1 MIGFCVLMLVYSL
14 QCGPIYKDQL
24 TIILVEALK
33 EKSLKSK
40 RLSYH
45 PFNRSI
51 ICPFSKLEYTL
62 YKEFH
67 PSHFIILLQISH
79 VSCLNRLP

>member
-40 RLSYH
+40 RSWLLSLQPLHY
-45 PFNRSI
+45 SSTEI
-51 ICPFSKLEYTL
+51 I
-62 YKEFH
+62 
-67 PSHFIILLQISH
+67 
-79 VSCLNRLP
+79 